1 MNSKKQLTY
10 YSMSYTI
17 FLMNALAEV
26 RKRRDISQRALA
38 KRAAVSFRGLQ
49 LLEKRGHN
57 WEVMT
62 VARVAEALNLPGQ
75 GVDLV
80 VDRFLRMLPDSI
92 PEISIR
98 MLLNGFDSW
107 KTNLFDFVDAFRASV
122 RNELLE
128 PPAYGLDAR
137 LQALC
142 ASTVEALCAEKGRNA
157 PAWCAGVPSLSYP
170 WFVSGIE
177 NLKAM
182 SLVESPVWFR
192 SRNIFVLGNFL
203 NRA

>member
-1 MNSKKQLTY
+1 
-10 YSMSYTI
+10 
-17 FLMNALAEV
+17 MNALSEV
-26 RKRRDISQRALA
+26 RKQRDISQRALA
-38 KRAAVSFRGLQ
+38 KRATVSFRGLQ
-49 LLEKRGHN
+49 LLEKGGHN

-62 VARVAEALNLPGQ
+62 VTRVAAALNLPGQ

-92 PEISIR
+92 SEISIR
-98 MLLNGFDSW
+98 MLLDGFDSW
-107 KTNLFDFVDAFRASV
+107 KTHLFDFVDAYRATAK
-122 RNELLE
+122 NELLE

-142 ASTVEALCAEKGRNA
+142 ASTVEALCAEKGRKA
-157 PAWCAGVPSLSYP
+157 PAWCTGVPSLPSP

>member
-1 MNSKKQLTY
+1 MDSEKQLTY

-17 FLMNALAEV
+17 FPMNALAEV
-26 RKRRDISQRALA
+26 RKRRAISQRALA

-49 LLEKRGHN
+49 LLEKGGHN

-107 KTNLFDFVDAFRASV
+107 KTHLFDFVDAYRATA
-122 RNELLE
+122 RNDLLE

-142 ASTVEALCAEKGRNA
+142 ASTVEALCAEKRQNA
-157 PAWCAGVPSLSYP
+157 PAWCAGVPSLPSP

>member
-1 MNSKKQLTY
+1 
-10 YSMSYTI
+10 
-17 FLMNALAEV
+17 MNALAEV
-26 RKRRDISQRALA
+26 RKRRAISQRALA

-49 LLEKRGHN
+49 LLEKGGHN

-62 VARVAEALNLPGQ
+62 VSRVAEALHLPGQ

-80 VDRFLRMLPDSI
+80 VDRFLSMLPNSI

-98 MLLNGFDSW
+98 MLLDGFVSW
-107 KTNLFDFVDAFRASV
+107 KTHLFDFVDAFRATA

-142 ASTVEALCAEKGRNA
+142 ASTVEALCAEKGQNA
-157 PAWCAGVPSLSYP
+157 PAWCGGVPSLSGP

-203 NRA
+203 SRA